1 MTAESLAE
9 AVRRRLDLGRLL
21 PLGDADDTAWIAES
35 AAVGALR
42 RAAAEVRGVV
52 PGTFRLA
59 LADPDG
65 AVRRA
70 VPAPPSGLPYGP
82 LRLEAE
88 YAAAADE
95 PLPEVS
101 ERLRTALARAADVR
115 LGLPVRTVD
124 LRITALLDGAPGAGA
139 YEEAEKEAAYC
150 RADGAVAAAV
160 AAVPGVAGLVAA
172 LAPGGVT
179 TGGGGADGTD
189 GDRAARHTQVEI
201 AVADGRRALDVAR
214 AAGTAA
220 GNAAAGPGGAPA
232 TAAVLVAAVDAGRE
246 SAG

>member
-139 YEEAEKEAAYC
+139 YEEAEKDAAYC

-179 TGGGGADGTD
+179 TGGGGADG
-189 GDRAARHTQVEI
+189 DRAARHTQVEI

-220 GNAAAGPGGAPA
+220 ATAATGPGGTPA
-232 TAAVLVAAVDAGRE
+232 TAAVLVAAVDAGRNGR
-246 SAG
+246 AD